1 MENKIVQMNIMFKN
15 GCKESYFVK
24 ERIKDFITT
33 MLIQASI
40 GYESLDDGS
49 LREIDEPIPAAS
61 YIYVPVYDCTGEKM
75 IYEMVLDIM
84 HIVTIH

>member
-15 GCKESYFVK
+15 GCKESYFVQ
-24 ERIKDFITT
+24 ERIKDFI
-33 MLIQASI
+33 MSALIKTGK

-49 LREIDEPIPAAS
+49 LREIEKTIPAAS